1 MAEKINK
8 NERKN
13 KAEIITEMPGDES
26 TEFWKVLGNEDGM
39 PVDAT
44 IVVLDP
50 QVLSFSVISNPLLF
64 SCNEICTW

>member
-26 TEFWKVLGNEDGM
+26 AEFWKVLGNEDGM
-39 PVDAT
+39 PADAT
-44 IVVLDP
+44 IMVFNP
-50 QVLSFSVISNPLLF
+50 QVLSFSVISNPLL
-64 SCNEICTW
+64 ILM